1 MNHCFSRREFMKTAA
16 IGTITA
22 AAAAAYAGAAPRNA
36 FPRWRGFNLPGH
48 PAEIPEDDFRMIRD
62 LGFDWVRL
70 PENYWNWID
79 SDCLKTNRMD
89 PGDVLKIKESVIANI
104 DRVIEWGHK
113 YSIHVNLALHRGPG
127 FCISDYFPNVTP
139 KEPFNLFKD
148 KEAEDAF
155 VFHWDYFARRYRGI
169 SAKELSFNLLNEPM
183 MPRDRPF
190 MLPGE
195 ALVVELQLQARKRP
209 SPEMTREDHRRVMTR
224 TTLKIRET
232 SPDRVVI
239 IDGLDVGR
247 TAVMEM
253 TDGLVGQSVHT
264 YLPTEVSHYRA
275 AWADAMMDFPTPEWP
290 ARRRDGKG
298 LISRETLEAVYEP
311 WGQLVK
317 MGVGVHAGESGGYI
331 KTPHAVFLSWMHD
344 VLDILKGYNIGW
356 GLWNFRGNFGVLDSN
371 REDVA
376 YQDWHGHKMDRKL
389 MTLLQY
395 N

>member
-1 MNHCFSRREFMKTAA
+1 
-16 IGTITA
+16 
-22 AAAAAYAGAAPRNA
+22 
-36 FPRWRGFNLPGH
+36 
-48 PAEIPEDDFRMIRD
+48 
-62 LGFDWVRL
+62 
-70 PENYWNWID
+70 
-79 SDCLKTNRMD
+79 
-89 PGDVLKIKESVIANI
+89 
-104 DRVIEWGHK
+104 
-113 YSIHVNLALHRGPG
+113 
-127 FCISDYFPNVTP
+127 
-139 KEPFNLFKD
+139 
-148 KEAEDAF
+148 
-155 VFHWDYFARRYRGI
+155 
-169 SAKELSFNLLNEPM
+169 
-183 MPRDRPF
+183 

-209 SPEMTREDHRRVMTR
+209 SPEMTHEDHRRVMTR
-224 TTLKIRET
+224 TARKIRET
-232 SPDRVVI
+232 SPDRIVI

-317 MGVGVHAGESGGYI
+317 MGVGVHAGESGCYI
-331 KTPHAVFLSWMHD
+331 KTPHPVFLSWMHD

-356 GLWNFRGNFGVLDSN
+356 GLWNFRGNFGVLDSG

-376 YQDWHGHKMDRKL
+376 YEDWHGHKMDRKL